1 MASVEKKEEEVVSPF
16 KKAIASKINAILE
29 FTGNAMPLIK
39 TGVSIQSDIKFG
51 WRPKI
56 DVTGA
61 PIPLYYDF
69 EPFEMPFNQQT
80 GEYY

>member
-1 MASVEKKEEEVVSPF
+1 
-16 KKAIASKINAILE
+16 
-29 FTGNAMPLIK
+29 MPLIK

-80 GEYY
+80 GEYYQAIYMGPRYKHSLALHQAFANKTL

>member
-1 MASVEKKEEEVVSPF
+1 MQAALASAEKKEKEEVSSF
-16 KKAIASKINAILE
+16 KRAIASKVNAILE
-29 FTGNAMPLIK
+29 FTSNAMPLIK

-69 EPFEMPFNQQT
+69 EPFEMPFNQ
-80 GEYY
+80 